1 MNAHK
6 VRCERGKMPPMLPT
20 PSNHNTSLEYF
31 KSLCERIGQSQEWI
45 AQNSGISRRRIQ
57 YLAAGSRMVKGES
70 KPVELSYPEQFA
82 LETLAEAGDR
92 FNPKPAAD

>member
-1 MNAHK
+1 MTAHN

-20 PSNHNTSLEYF
+20 PENHNTDLEYF
-31 KSLCERIGQSQEWI
+31 KSLCERIAQSQEWI

-57 YLAAGSRMVKGES
+57 YLAAGFRTINGES
-70 KPVELSYPEQFA
+70 KDVQLTYPEQFA

-92 FNPKPAAD
+92 FSKK